1 MNHDEAIQDGATER
15 YVLDDMT
22 NEERDAFEEHYFDC
36 AVCAEDVKAAI
47 AIRDEGM
54 AYVDQQIV
62 EPVDV
67 QPPIP
72 FPPRQ
77 RRLPASLAAAA
88 SAMIAVVSMYA
99 GVVQP
104 KQKQLAEALTP
115 FVTDG
120 KEHKIETTR
129 GSEELAV
136 LNHRDSTVLLIDLE
150 TDDES
155 PRYNFVAVDSAGRQ
169 QFTVPVDGA
178 RARATKVPLAI
189 RGGTL
194 KPGNYT
200 LRVDG
205 TEAGVATYRFAVR

>member
-1 MNHDEAIQDGATER
+1 MTHDEAIHDGATER

-47 AIRDEGM
+47 AIRDEGL
-54 AYVDQQIV
+54 AYVDQPIV
-62 EPVDV
+62 EPLIVP
-67 QPPIP
+67 PPIP
-72 FPPRQ
+72 FQPRP

-120 KEHKIETTR
+120 QEHKLESTR
-129 GSEELAV
+129 GPEELAV
-136 LNHRDSTVLLIDLE
+136 IDHRNSAVLTIDLE
-150 TDDES
+150 TDDRS
-155 PRYNFVAVDSAGRQ
+155 PRYNFVVFDSAGQR
-169 QFTVPVDGA
+169 QFTVPIDGA
-178 RARATKVPLAI
+178 RAREEFIPLAI

-194 KPGNYT
+194 KPGTYT

-205 TEAGVATYRFAVR
+205 TEAGVATYPFAVR